1 MIWQVTLFYIKLAN
15 SMRWITFAFVSLWNF
30 DQLTIVVVCVF
41 NHPLQSQE
49 NKERKVNMSF
59 CELKYA
65 WITNNDAIIIA
76 SWNLLCSCVGDIAPD
91 SSVSSSH
98 SFENH
103 AAINERN
110 RLNAFNLFLKFYL
123 KKKKKRE
130 KGKYWKI
137 FRNVWR
143 N

>member
-1 MIWQVTLFYIKLAN
+1 M
-15 SMRWITFAFVSLWNF
+15 
-30 DQLTIVVVCVF
+30 VCVF

-130 KGKYWKI
+130 RKESTEKYFGMFEEINTITK
-137 FRNVWR
+137 
-143 N
+143 

>member
-1 MIWQVTLFYIKLAN
+1 M
-15 SMRWITFAFVSLWNF
+15 
-30 DQLTIVVVCVF
+30 VCVF

-123 KKKKKRE
+123 KKKKKERE
-130 KGKYWKI
+130 RKVLKNISECLKKLIQSQNSLSFQYVMAIWALLDC
-137 FRNVWR
+137 RNSMR
-143 N
+143 